1 MNLNTKIS
9 EIKKVGKTLEK
20 KLNNEGLTKIE
31 KNVLNEIRQFLSEDI
46 PMSFDPEEVGGAR
59 PSRGIQSKIERG
71 QTPLSQLGLTQ
82 EQVDF
87 FTSEAFK
94 SSIKKMESLLGNY
107 SGIERDLT
115 SVNRNLKRD
124 AQTAFLSLYTLVREL
139 LNELTSLQYQY
150 QTELEEIATESVEKA
165 MGIDRSFFDKKL
177 KLDGKFSGV
186 LSKLEGMKERVENV
200 SEDEILKKFANIDKE
215 KKEKLEQL
223 KKDFEEMGADFDES
237 KAKEAI
243 DSTFKMS
250 DETKKEAKK
259 EFSDEVSRRMI
270 INLFRRGMSIYYDN
284 AYEICKDKILALPD
298 GERLLQLSN
307 IIQPIMVH
315 LNWLYSDVGSMGH
328 SGGPQIG
335 QIQVVPPSQSSD
347 QSEDDEEE
355 NEDPEKEFKQPN
367 QEPNKPKSEGPFIIK
382 ARAMTFPLI
391 VHELI
396 KGVIMFFTSAGGADN
411 EKGQLAKKQ
420 ATSLETEAYDLTYSE
435 KFYEEFYNVFK
446 EIVPDVQEQRDL
458 TPFVL
463 KFISEEKYEKLLEFT
478 KSLFTLGLSSDFAK
492 NYIKDLV
499 EKSRK
504 LMKTMGQNPSYLEKK
519 QYKSSEPPKKDNEE
533 EEDNWDEDMNWLD
546 DEN

>member
-31 KNVLNEIRQFLSEDI
+31 KNVLNEIRQFLSEDV

-59 PSRGIQSKIERG
+59 PSRGVQSKIEG
-71 QTPLSQLGLTQ
+71 GKTPLSQLGLTQ

-107 SGIERDLT
+107 SGVERSLST
-115 SVNRNLKRD
+115 ANRNLKKD
-124 AQTAFLSLYTLVREL
+124 AQTAFSSLYSLVGEL

-150 QTELEEIATESVEKA
+150 QTELEEIATEAVEKA
-165 MGIDRSFFDKKL
+165 MGIDRAFFDKKL
-177 KLDGKFSGV
+177 KLDGKFSGF
-186 LSKLEGMKERVENV
+186 LSKLEGMKNRVENV
-200 SEDEILKKFANIDKE
+200 SEDEILKKFADIDKE

-298 GERLLQLSN
+298 GERLLQISN

-315 LNWLYSDVGSMGH
+315 LYWLFSDIGSIGS
-328 SGGPQIG
+328 SGGGQIG
-335 QIQVVPPSQSSD
+335 QIQVVPPSQPSS
-347 QSEDDEEE
+347 QNDDEDESSLP
-355 NEDPEKEFKQPN
+355 NDKEDKKPETPQGSQQP
-367 QEPNKPKSEGPFIIK
+367 QGPFVIR

-396 KGVIMFFTSAGGADN
+396 KGVIMFFTSAGGTDN

-435 KFYEEFYNVFK
+435 KFYEEFYNLFK

-463 KFISEEKYEKLLEFT
+463 KFISEEKYEKLLELT

-492 NYIKDLV
+492 SYIESLV

-519 QYKSSEPPKKDNEE
+519 QYKSPEPPKKDDE
-533 EEDNWDEDMNWLD
+533 EEDNWDEDMSWLD

>member
-31 KNVLNEIRQFLSEDI
+31 KNVLNEIRQFLSEDV

-59 PSRGIQSKIERG
+59 PSREVQSKIEG
-71 QTPLSQLGLTQ
+71 GKTPLSQLGLTQ

-107 SGIERDLT
+107 SGVERSLST
-115 SVNRNLKRD
+115 ANRNLKKD
-124 AQTAFLSLYTLVREL
+124 AQTAFSSLYSLVGEL

-165 MGIDRSFFDKKL
+165 MGIDRVFFDKKL
-177 KLDGKFSGV
+177 KLDGKFSGF
-186 LSKLEGMKERVENV
+186 LSKLEGMKNRVENV
-200 SEDEILKKFANIDKE
+200 SEDEILKKFADIDKE

-298 GERLLQLSN
+298 GERLLQISN

-315 LNWLYSDVGSMGH
+315 LYWLFSDIGSIGS
-328 SGGPQIG
+328 SGGGQIG
-335 QIQVVPPSQSSD
+335 QIQVVPPSQSSS

-355 NEDPEKEFKQPN
+355 DEQPEIPQ
-367 QEPNKPKSEGPFIIK
+367 KPKQLQQPQGPFVIR

-478 KSLFTLGLSSDFAK
+478 KSLFTLGLYSDFAK

>member
-31 KNVLNEIRQFLSEDI
+31 KNVLNEIRQFLSEDV

-59 PSRGIQSKIERG
+59 PSRGVQSKIEG
-71 QTPLSQLGLTQ
+71 GKTPLSQLGLTQ

-107 SGIERDLT
+107 SGVERSLST
-115 SVNRNLKRD
+115 ANRNLKKD
-124 AQTAFLSLYTLVREL
+124 AQTAFSSLYSLVGEL

-150 QTELEEIATESVEKA
+150 QTELEEIATEAVEKA
-165 MGIDRSFFDKKL
+165 MGIDRTFFDKKL
-177 KLDGKFSGV
+177 KLDGKFSGF
-186 LSKLEGMKERVENV
+186 LSKLEGMKNRVENV
-200 SEDEILKKFANIDKE
+200 SEDEILNKFANIDKE

-298 GERLLQLSN
+298 GERLLQISN
-307 IIQPIMVH
+307 MVQPIMVH
-315 LNWLYSDVGSMGH
+315 LYWLFSDIGSIGS
-328 SGGPQIG
+328 SGGGQIG
-335 QIQVVPPSQSSD
+335 QIQVVPPSQPSS
-347 QSEDDEEE
+347 QNDDEDESSLP
-355 NEDPEKEFKQPN
+355 NDKEDKKPETPQGSQQP
-367 QEPNKPKSEGPFIIK
+367 QGPFVIR

-396 KGVIMFFTSAGGADN
+396 KGVIMFFTSAGGTDN

-435 KFYEEFYNVFK
+435 KFYEEFYNLFK

-463 KFISEEKYEKLLEFT
+463 KFISEEKYEKLLELT

-492 NYIKDLV
+492 SYIESLV

-519 QYKSSEPPKKDNEE
+519 QYKSPEPPKKDDE
-533 EEDNWDEDMNWLD
+533 EEDNWDEDMSWLD